1 MTLKKSLS
9 LKENKCFYIP
19 VDKLNQITRI
29 DKGLQLLHIAEQ
41 LKTKL
46 FKHSQGF
53 IISSRSPPTRTSP
66 ELLTNKETVS
76 LV

>member
-9 LKENKCFYIP
+9 LKENKCFHIP

-46 FKHSQGF
+46 FKHSQSF
-53 IISSRSPPTRTSP
+53 Y
-66 ELLTNKETVS
+66 NK
-76 LV
+76 

>member
-29 DKGLQLLHIAEQ
+29 DKGLQLLHITEQ

-46 FKHSQGF
+46 FKHSQSF
-53 IISSRSPPTRTSP
+53 Y
-66 ELLTNKETVS
+66 NK
-76 LV
+76 

>member
-46 FKHSQGF
+46 FKHSQRF
-53 IISSRSPPTRTSP
+53 Y
-66 ELLTNKETVS
+66 NKEPVPTDANFS
-76 LV
+76 WIAHQQRNS

>member
-9 LKENKCFYIP
+9 LKENKP

-46 FKHSQGF
+46 FKHSQSF
-53 IISSRSPPTRTSP
+53 Y
-66 ELLTNKETVS
+66 NK
-76 LV
+76 

>member
-9 LKENKCFYIP
+9 LKENKCFHIP

-29 DKGLQLLHIAEQ
+29 DKGLQLLHITEQ

-46 FKHSQGF
+46 FKHSQSF
-53 IISSRSPPTRTSP
+53 YD
-66 ELLTNKETVS
+66 K
-76 LV
+76 

>member
-1 MTLKKSLS
+1 MEIKSLKELHNSWLTLKKSLS

-19 VDKLNQITRI
+19 VDKFNQITRI

-46 FKHSQGF
+46 FKHSQSF
-53 IISSRSPPTRTSP
+53 Y
-66 ELLTNKETVS
+66 NK
-76 LV
+76 